1 MSTFGQSKWRYEKD
15 KILHEYEAALRDL
28 TDAIAEEGFYTA
40 PKHLH
45 LQLRELER
53 STKFKLLDLNLR
65 IAEEE
70 YNEQLKDDRSTYNS
84 LFAEQSRAWELRK
97 AGLVSALMQEFA
109 DLDKAVAFE
118 EEDARRLLLEKELQM
133 LLLITAK
140 AEIEYEKELLEQ
152 ELLMLDRLTHAK
164 EIELAGAKLLVAQR
178 KLDLI
183 PKLQVLVTK
192 EQALLVEETKVYDEM
207 QNMLP
212 IRQELLAKT
221 EELAGFLA
229 RKADARM
236 RLAASLLEQLAT
248 KLQLVAE
255 DLVRVGL
262 QEDRVDSEARLAA
275 VRNDVQEIGNTVD
288 SMQDAVTIA
297 GLQNRN
303 AILQQHVTELTQ
315 LAVSRE
321 AYYRLAEDQ
330 VVSLESLR
338 TSTGNS
344 ITTSNADNAM
354 STNAYTVADDS
365 WSTLVN
371 AQQDVIATERIA
383 DIQAKAEIT
392 SKLVHVLGG

>member
-1 MSTFGQSKWRYEKD
+1 
-15 KILHEYEAALRDL
+15 
-28 TDAIAEEGFYTA
+28 
-40 PKHLH
+40 
-45 LQLRELER
+45 
-53 STKFKLLDLNLR
+53 
-65 IAEEE
+65 
-70 YNEQLKDDRSTYNS
+70 
-84 LFAEQSRAWELRK
+84 
-97 AGLVSALMQEFA
+97 
-109 DLDKAVAFE
+109 
-118 EEDARRLLLEKELQM
+118 
-133 LLLITAK
+133 
-140 AEIEYEKELLEQ
+140 
-152 ELLMLDRLTHAK
+152 
-164 EIELAGAKLLVAQR
+164 
-178 KLDLI
+178 
-183 PKLQVLVTK
+183 
-192 EQALLVEETKVYDEM
+192 DEM

-315 LAVSRE
+315 LAASRE

-392 SKLVHVLGG
+392 SKLVHILGG